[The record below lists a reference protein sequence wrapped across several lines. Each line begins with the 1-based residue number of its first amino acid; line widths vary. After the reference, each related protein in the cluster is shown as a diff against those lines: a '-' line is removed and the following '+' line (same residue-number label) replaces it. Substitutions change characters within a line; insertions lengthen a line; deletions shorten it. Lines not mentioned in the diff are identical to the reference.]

1 MVQRPIVQRQRIG
14 PAIRKLRHEQDLTLD
29 DLAEQA
35 GISASHLSR
44 LERGQTLPSFTV
56 LAGIAHVLG
65 VSIDEFARLEQDVT
79 VLDGELAVFLDDAGV
94 DAEAKSEM
102 LALSI
107 EGRRALLDLFE
118 HLSAAP
124 FTSQNAQDQA
134 LRAVMEHGLAG
145 ASAAVSRIVSAAG
158 MDVVAAGRA
167 MSWVASSSGR
177 QRVVVASAGL
187 VGYPGE
193 NLASVHRALAPNLPM
208 SPEVA
213 AWQRDMSPATPMA
226 LIMDRKLAANFLRRG
241 AWVTGMAG
249 LSAEVLGQVA
259 GRLAAGLESGAVNL
273 ALTDVELG
281 RANYVISDTDVLI
294 EAPKHSGSDK
304 SRIGLVVR
312 GVDAAATI
320 GMNFDSLWDQL
331 PESDKDAEQL
341 KAWLQSHS
349 AVVAS

>member
-79 VLDGELAVFLDDAGV
+79 VLDGELADFLDDAGV
-94 DAEAKSEM
+94 DAEAKAEM
-102 LALSI
+102 LSLSI

-118 HLSAAP
+118 HLSAVPISA
-124 FTSQNAQDQA
+124 QNAQDQA

-158 MDVVAAGRA
+158 MDAVAVGRA
-167 MSWVASSSGR
+167 LSWLLSAPGR
-177 QRVVVASAGL
+177 QRVVSAVGGL
-187 VGYPGE
+187 VGYPSDD
-193 NLASVHRALAPNLPM
+193 LAAVHRALAPDLPI

-213 AWQRDMSPATPMA
+213 AWWRGGQTPSPVTVIA
-226 LIMDRKLAANFLRRG
+226 DRKLATNFLRRG
-241 AWVTGMAG
+241 AWVTGMAPV
-249 LSAEVLGQVA
+249 SPDALGQLVGATVA
-259 GRLAAGLESGAVNL
+259 GIDSGMISIAF
-273 ALTDVELG
+273 TDVELG
-281 RANYVISDTDVLI
+281 RVNYVVSETDVLI

-331 PESDKDAEQL
+331 PEADKDPEQV

>member
-29 DLAEQA
+29 DLADQA

-79 VLDGELAVFLDDAGV
+79 VLDGDLALFLDDAGV

-107 EGRRALLDLFE
+107 EGRRALLKLFE
-118 HLSAAP
+118 NLGSAP
-124 FTSQNAQDQA
+124 VTTQNAQDQA
-134 LRAVMEHGLAG
+134 LRAVMEHGLVG

-158 MDVVAAGRA
+158 MDVVATGRA
-167 MSWVASSSGR
+167 MSWVETAPGR
-177 QRVVVASAGL
+177 QRIVVATPGL
-187 VGYPGE
+187 VGYPGG
-193 NLASVHRALAPNLPM
+193 NLASVHHAMAPDLPV

-213 AWQRDMSPATPMA
+213 AWQRDLTQSGS
-226 LIMDRKLAANFLRRG
+226 LSIIMDRKLAAGFLRRG
-241 AWVTGMAG
+241 SWVTGMAALG
-249 LSAEVLGQVA
+249 ADVLGQVA
-259 GRLAAGLESGAVNL
+259 GRLSGALDNGTLNL

-281 RANYVISDTDVLI
+281 RANYAISDTDVLI
-294 EAPKHSGSDK
+294 EVPKHSGSDK

-331 PESDKDAEQL
+331 PESDKDAEQV